1 MYLVTET
8 NKPKPETFM
17 CNTFEE
23 ATDCAKDWCDTPGMT
38 VVIYDMVKVASVECP
53 IVVKVTPD
61 HACLTTLDEASDYN
75 IEEANA
81 FLDNLDA
88 VGKAMDEQAV
98 RAEGRMVAGPGFPET
113 RKGQTNGGS

>member
-38 VVIYDMVKVASVECP
+38 VVIYEMTKVASVECP
-53 IVVKVTPD
+53 VIVNTVRMAFPPK
-61 HACLTTLDEASDYN
+61 TT
-75 IEEANA
+75 
-81 FLDNLDA
+81 
-88 VGKAMDEQAV
+88 
-98 RAEGRMVAGPGFPET
+98 
-113 RKGQTNGGS
+113 